1 MSITARCRCGKKY
14 QVKNDS
20 AGKKFRCKECDEI
33 VKVPAEKFDDL
44 EELDDLDDFDDDE
57 EPEEEFRRPV
67 RRKKKRSSKQWAMA
81 KGILSQA
88 GKDAPAVAVQIFG
101 LIVGVIGYLFV
112 VLYFLL
118 ALLVL
123 LGQGPLGVVPAFVA
137 VVLGL
142 IVLLGARGAIGLGL
156 KVSRDSE
163 WTGTTSIITGII
175 VTIFGI
181 TFPGLV
187 VYVAGL
193 TLGR

>member
-33 VKVPAEKFDDL
+33 VKVPAEQFDDL
-44 EELDDLDDFDDDE
+44 EELDDLEDFDDYE
-57 EPEEEFRRPV
+57 EEEEFRRPV

-88 GKDAPAVAVQIFG
+88 GKDAPAAAVQIFG

-118 ALLVL
+118 AFLLL
-123 LGQGPLGVVPAFVA
+123 LGRGPLGAVPAFVA

-156 KVSRDSE
+156 KVSRESE

-193 TLGR
+193 ALGR